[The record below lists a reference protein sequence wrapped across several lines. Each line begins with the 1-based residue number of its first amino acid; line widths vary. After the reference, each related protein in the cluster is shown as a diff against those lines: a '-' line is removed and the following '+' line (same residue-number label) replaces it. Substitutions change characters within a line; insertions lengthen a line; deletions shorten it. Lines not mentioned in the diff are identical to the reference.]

1 MSFDSWLLLY
11 LSSQFHI
18 ASRMGFGL
26 LPRYYTRGGTSAYTS
41 QTFLY
46 TLRISPL
53 TRLSTIMTAGRTI
66 MGRVKRSSPTGPI
79 LENAGLKTDDSGAI
93 APKIGRAHV

>member
-18 ASRMGFGL
+18 SSRMGFRL
-26 LPRYYTRGGTSAYTS
+26 LSRSVREYYTRGGTSAYTS
-41 QTFLY
+41 QTSLY
-46 TLRISPL
+46 TPRISPL

-93 APKIGRAHV
+93 APNS